1 MIAPL
6 QSTLMTVEDYLQWE
20 PQQELRYEFVWGH
33 IRAMTGG
40 TIPHNLIALNLYR
53 AIWGKLRGKGCRA
66 FVNDVKVQ
74 VNEAGIYR
82 YPDVLVSCDERDR
95 TNRQLIQFPRLI
107 VEVLSPS
114 TEALDRGDKFAEYR
128 GLPTLQ
134 EYVLINAEKVGV
146 ECFRRREGDLWFYQ
160 AYGEGDDITLESI
173 GFTGAIALL
182 YDDVDF
188 PEPSDHS

>member
-1 MIAPL
+1 M
-6 QSTLMTVEDYLQWE
+6 
-20 PQQELRYEFVWGH
+20 
-33 IRAMTGG
+33 
-40 TIPHNLIALNLYR
+40 
-53 AIWGKLRGKGCRA
+53 
-66 FVNDVKVQ
+66 
-74 VNEAGIYR
+74 
-82 YPDVLVSCDERDR
+82 
-95 TNRQLIQFPRLI
+95 
-107 VEVLSPS
+107 EVLSPS

-146 ECFRRREGDLWFYQ
+146 ECFRRREGDLWLYQ

-188 PEPSDHS
+188 PDPSEQP